1 MSMSYAEI
9 KPRYMSILL
18 LPVFLYPT
26 ADDFQTNPI
35 EVTFDPS
42 ADAFMDVVIQIM
54 QDPTNEAEED
64 FVVVLE
70 LVDAINPGVVF
81 GRMASIVCIRD
92 DDREFT

>member
-1 MSMSYAEI
+1 MSMLYAEI
-9 KPRYMSILL
+9 KPRDMSILL
-18 LPVFLYPT
+18 LPVFIST

-42 ADAFMDVVIQIM
+42 ADTFMDVVIQIP
-54 QDPTNEAEED
+54 QDSTNEADED

-81 GRMASIVCIRD
+81 GRMASIVRIRD